1 MAKLEQSKHAKKVH
15 VIEVVCAVL
24 VAAIP
29 KLFSAVQQEYRISIF
44 PPLYCSA
51 SPAYVF
57 YGTILPTVV
66 VSCATLIMM
75 VIILYYIHIVSN

>member
-24 VAAIP
+24 VATTP
-29 KLFSAVQQEYRISIF
+29 KLFSAVQQEYHITIF
-44 PPLYCSA
+44 PPPYCSA

-75 VIILYYIHIVSN
+75 VIILYNIHVVSN